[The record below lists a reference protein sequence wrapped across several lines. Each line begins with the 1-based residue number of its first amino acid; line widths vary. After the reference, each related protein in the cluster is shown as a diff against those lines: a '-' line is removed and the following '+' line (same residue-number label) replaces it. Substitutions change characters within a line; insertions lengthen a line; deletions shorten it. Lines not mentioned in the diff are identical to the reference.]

1 MSSVKNLKKDINSV
15 YGELIEA
22 VYLRELLKP
31 KGSKDNSEEI
41 VNQIIASFDSLIEK
55 LNQKNI
61 ENKKAHFRAVAKEFK
76 SSTEELVNSIN
87 TL

>member
-31 KGSKDNSEEI
+31 KGSKDNTEEI
-41 VNQIIASFDSLIEK
+41 VNQVITSFDSLIEK
-55 LNQKNI
+55 LNQKNV
-61 ENKKAHFRAVAKEFK
+61 ENKKAHFKSVAKEFK
-76 SSTEELVNSIN
+76 VSAEELVKSIN
-87 TL
+87 AL

>member
-31 KGSKDNSEEI
+31 KDSKDNSEEI

-55 LNQKNI
+55 LNQKNV
-61 ENKKAHFRAVAKEFK
+61 ENKKAHFKSVAKEFQV
-76 SSTEELVNSIN
+76 STEKLVNSIN
-87 TL
+87 GL